1 MNADTQIAKALERAL
16 HARRGGNA
24 LLCYDLAMRALAEH
38 PDDVRLAYPAVL
50 ALADLGNLELAAEL
64 YERYQSR
71 MRAPDEDWLAL
82 RGRLYKE
89 LALHDPVKAADYYR
103 YSAQAYESAYATT
116 QRPFSGV
123 NAASM
128 HLLAGD
134 AQRAGKLA
142 AEVLL
147 RLNAERQ
154 ASDSDRYFHHVTRAE
169 ACVVLDRL
177 DEAQAALAA
186 ADRFLTLDA
195 TVRARTL
202 RQLRML
208 LRTRSLD
215 ENLLSG
221 LTLPA
226 FLYATPAQQAGV
238 CVESH
243 SALLQR
249 LRIGALFVVP
259 GLTAEIELAEQV
271 LVAGAPIHVV
281 LPGDAREV
289 LAATAAR
296 WGGNWAQRLQR
307 VLEQAQDQ
315 SSVMGFVSNEQDR
328 ALAYARQVAQGL
340 ARLRARQCSAAS
352 HALEV
357 ERRGTALA
365 CRLAEEGITAEAP
378 EPVWQCA
385 PQDTES
391 PALQRRQAA
400 LIFADMT
407 GFSQLHDRDL
417 PSYWNALM
425 PEIASALSRH
435 GRHVLLQSTWGDA
448 LYIVLDS
455 AQPAAA
461 AGLDILTTLN
471 RVRAKLPGGLAQI
484 NVRLSIHYGPVYT
497 GWDPVGLGKLY
508 YGSHVS
514 MAARIEP
521 VTPPGSIYVTEALA
535 AQLALEGAD
544 EFEMIYAGE
553 IELAKRYGKRRMFHL
568 RAAQAVMPAQKAAML
583 AGEGFSTAHE
593 LVLGC
598 TGSLLLSSEQ
608 VQWVRGALQE
618 QVLPVLREGFASSS
632 LTLTMGLAPGAD
644 LTFVEAARDW
654 CLAQGLAWR
663 IRTLLPVP
671 PEMLLADWNDKAMN
685 AGRSGA
691 ESETRGHWSA
701 MSRVLNESATVVN
714 LWTAEADADVVRLA
728 TRSFRQRQYRK
739 LGAELV
745 RQSDVL
751 IAICD
756 PSAGGEAGGAT
767 EVLSWRQDSSRVPPD
782 LLVDRASAG
791 AQRRSLVVLNP
802 VTREVRLEL

>member
-1 MNADTQIAKALERAL
+1 MNADTQVARALERAL

-24 LLCYDLAMRALAEH
+24 LLCYDLATRALAEH

-50 ALADLGNLELAAEL
+50 ALADLGNLELAAEM
-64 YERYQSR
+64 YERYQAR

-89 LALHDPVKAADYYR
+89 LALHDPGKSADYYR
-103 YSAQAYESAYATT
+103 HSAQAYESAFAATR
-116 QRPFSGV
+116 RPFSGV

-134 AQRAGKLA
+134 APRAAKLA
-142 AEVLL
+142 AEVLSH
-147 RLNAERQ
+147 LNGERQ

-177 DEAQAALAA
+177 DEARNALAA
-186 ADRFLTLDA
+186 ADGFLTRDA
-195 TVRARTL
+195 AVRARTL
-202 RQLRML
+202 RQLRTL
-208 LRTRSLD
+208 LRSRSLD
-215 ENLLSG
+215 ESLLNG
-221 LTLPA
+221 LTVPV
-226 FLYATPAQQAGV
+226 FLYAAPARNGGAGDEP
-238 CVESH
+238 CG
-243 SALLQR
+243 ALLPR
-249 LRIGALFVVP
+249 LRIGALFVAP
-259 GLTAEIELAEQV
+259 GHTAEIELAEQV
-271 LVAGAPIHVV
+271 LTAGAPIHVV

-296 WGGNWAQRLQR
+296 WGGNWAQRLER

-340 ARLRARQCSAAS
+340 ARLRARQCGAESQ
-352 HALEV
+352 ALEI
-357 ERRGTALA
+357 ERRGAALV
-365 CRLAEEGITAEAP
+365 CRLAQESVNPEAA
-378 EPVWQCA
+378 EPVWRCA
-385 PQDTES
+385 PRNPES
-391 PALQRRQAA
+391 PELQRRQAA

-407 GFSQLHDRDL
+407 GFSQLHDSDL
-417 PSYWNALM
+417 PAYWNALM

-435 GRHVLLQSTWGDA
+435 ARHVLLQSTWGDA

-461 AGLDILTTLN
+461 AGLDILATLN
-471 RVRAKLPGGLAQI
+471 RARAKLPGGLAQI

-535 AQLALEGAD
+535 AQLALEGAG

-568 RAAQAVMPAQKAAML
+568 RAAQAGPLPHKNTAP
-583 AGEGFSTAHE
+583 AGESISTAHE

-598 TGSLLLSSEQ
+598 TGSLLLSREQ
-608 VQWVRGALQE
+608 VYWVRQALQE

-644 LTFVEAARDW
+644 LVFVDAARDW
-654 CLAQGLAWR
+654 CLAQNLTWR

-685 AGRSGA
+685 AGRSSA
-691 ESETRGHWSA
+691 ETETRGHWSA

-714 LWTAEADADVVRLA
+714 LWTTEADADVVRLA

-739 LGAELV
+739 LGAQLV
-745 RQSDVL
+745 RQCDVL

-756 PSAGGEAGGAT
+756 PGANGDSGGAA
-767 EVLSWRQDSSRVPPD
+767 EVLAWRQDPSRVPPD
-782 LLVDRASAG
+782 LLLDRTSTG